1 MHALGQARRGPQPRP
16 PTSAE
21 RIALG
26 FGIDEPAEDPDNGRG
41 EVTAALYK
49 ATDRIGDGGP
59 LHET

>member
-1 MHALGQARRGPQPRP
+1 MPSDKLDEGPATA

-26 FGIDEPAEDPDNGRG
+26 FEPAEDPDNGRG
-41 EVTAALYK
+41 EVTAVLYK